1 MAISNIIS
9 NMADS
14 LGSALQGIG
23 TYSAAATAKANSI
36 SQQAQSAQGAFNQAS
51 ANQANMLNDAAM
63 QAQYGFNA
71 AQAQMANEFS
81 AEQWQQTARW
91 NEKMWQKQADFN
103 AEQAQLNRDFNAV
116 EAQKL
121 RDWQTNMANTSYQ
134 RAMADMS
141 AAGLNPILAY
151 AQGGANVP
159 GGTAATGTAAT
170 VGGAQMSSASGQM
183 ASGGLLGANTASE
196 SNFTGQMENMSTTL
210 ALLGALFS
218 QTANAQAILGGMG
231 DLGESI
237 SNSIGQLFELTG
249 NDIENGYSEEMKE
262 DYKKYSGKNNKD
274 WWDTTKDFILSMFTD
289 RPATDAANAIL
300 RASEKKHN
308 SHGQERDQYLR
319 ENAIKKSWEKYWKPK
334 G

>member
-1 MAISNIIS
+1 
-9 NMADS
+9 MADS
-14 LGSALQGIG
+14 LGNALQGIG
-23 TYSAAATAKANSI
+23 TYSAAATAKANNI

-51 ANQANMLNDAAM
+51 ANQANMLNDASM

-81 AEQWQQTARW
+81 AEQWQQAARW

-103 AEQAQLNRDFNAV
+103 AEQAQLNRDFNAS

-151 AQGGANVP
+151 SQGGANVP
-159 GGTAATGTAAT
+159 SGSAATGTAAS

-183 ASGGLLGANTASE
+183 ASGGLLGANAASE

-231 DLGESI
+231 ELGEQLSGSI
-237 SNSIGQLFELTG
+237 ANMFDQS
-249 NDIENGYSEEMKE
+249 GYSETFEE
-262 DYKKYSGKNNKD
+262 DRNRYEKIESDAKQGN
-274 WWDTTKDFILSMFTD
+274 WWETTKGVLQSMFLD
-289 RPATDAANAIL
+289 RPASTAA
-300 RASEKKHN
+300 RAYENSKHN